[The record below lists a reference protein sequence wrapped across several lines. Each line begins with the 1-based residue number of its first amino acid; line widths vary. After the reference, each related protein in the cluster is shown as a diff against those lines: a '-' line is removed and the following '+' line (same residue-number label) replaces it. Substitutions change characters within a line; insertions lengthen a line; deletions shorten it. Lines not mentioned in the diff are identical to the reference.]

1 MASAA
6 SSRSVQ
12 ILLLIC
18 TCFLLPLSLA
28 AQGADDKNSVQLV
41 DSKFSFSFDFAN
53 ESSYQA
59 DHLSFEGNAS
69 RQSNRIDLTCD
80 SRGSI
85 QSCKGRMSYNDP
97 VTFYDDTGALACFST
112 SFTFAILAENYSTA
126 GDGLAFFLSD
136 YPSKMLPDSEGGHLG
151 LISETTASQHFV
163 AVEFDTYQNYWDP
176 STNHIGIDIS
186 SIRSSNYT
194 NLPRL
199 NGTMTAKVQ
208 FDNTTNMLLASLW
221 FDDHLDIDPVVV
233 TYVLTDPKSL
243 LPGQVAVGFSSTT
256 GTSTELHQLLAWSFN
271 STLPARSP
279 HKGQDNRKSTIITV
293 GGALAL
299 VMLVLGAW
307 SIISCWKWRRNRHHG
322 FEKLGKHEPT
332 RFEYHDLE
340 AATDHFSE
348 ERKLGAGSF
357 GVVYRGYLK
366 KLGCEVAIKK
376 ILDKSQVVGPNMDFY
391 AELDTITSVNHK
403 NLVKLVGWCRGKS
416 WNFFEFLCWCWK
428 KENDELFL
436 VYELVPKGSLQDHLD
451 NKEETLPWRTRYKIV
466 KDIASALLY
475 LHHECVP
482 VILHRDIKPSNIL
495 LDNNFNAKLAD
506 FGLSRITDPGCS
518 KVLTRAVGTEGYIDP
533 QCRKDGVVEFSRNS
547 DVYSFGIVLLEI
559 ACKQGMVRERV
570 LQQYINR
577 SLLQQAADDKL
588 KDEFNRSEMENVI
601 ILGLWCSYP
610 DDSKKRPSMQ
620 QVVAVL
626 EHGRTFPDDLNSLL
640 DTTSASTQQETYM
653 VLQAPSSAS
662 STSYDSMMHA

>member
-1 MASAA
+1 MQYKYI
-6 SSRSVQ
+6 SVY
-12 ILLLIC
+12 C
-18 TCFLLPLSLA
+18 T
-28 AQGADDKNSVQLV
+28 
-41 DSKFSFSFDFAN
+41 
-53 ESSYQA
+53 
-59 DHLSFEGNAS
+59 
-69 RQSNRIDLTCD
+69 
-80 SRGSI
+80 
-85 QSCKGRMSYNDP
+85 
-97 VTFYDDTGALACFST
+97 
-112 SFTFAILAENYSTA
+112 
-126 GDGLAFFLSD
+126 
-136 YPSKMLPDSEGGHLG
+136 
-151 LISETTASQHFV
+151 
-163 AVEFDTYQNYWDP
+163 
-176 STNHIGIDIS
+176 
-186 SIRSSNYT
+186 
-194 NLPRL
+194 
-199 NGTMTAKVQ
+199 
-208 FDNTTNMLLASLW
+208 
-221 FDDHLDIDPVVV
+221 
-233 TYVLTDPKSL
+233 
-243 LPGQVAVGFSSTT
+243 
-256 GTSTELHQLLAWSFN
+256 
-271 STLPARSP
+271 
-279 HKGQDNRKSTIITV
+279 GQDDRKSTIITV

-299 VMLVLGAW
+299 VLLVLGAW
-307 SIISCWKWRRNRHHG
+307 SIVSRWKWRRNRHHG

-340 AATDHFSE
+340 AATDHFSQ
-348 ERKLGAGSF
+348 ERKLGEGSF
-357 GVVYRGYLK
+357 GVVYRGDK
-366 KLGCEVAIKK
+366 E
-376 ILDKSQVVGPNMDFY
+376 DKSQVVGPNMDFY

-518 KVLTRAVGTEGYIDP
+518 KVLTRA
-533 QCRKDGVVEFSRNS
+533 DGVVEFSRNS

-653 VLQAPSSAS
+653 VLQAPSSAG